1 MHFAKMNKDLQLI
14 QLLKRN
20 ARASVSDLARRLGVS
35 RTTIAHRIEKL
46 EKQGI
51 IQGYTLKLGDNAEQ
65 IQIQAHTNLVVEPSE
80 NANIVK
86 QLNKISVIETLYAVS
101 GKIDFIAII
110 HTSSTAELDKY
121 LDQISKIS
129 GIKSTETAIV
139 LATKFDRS

>member
-1 MHFAKMNKDLQLI
+1 MNKDLQLI

-20 ARASVSDLARRLGVS
+20 ARASVSDLSRQLGVS
-35 RTTIAHRIEKL
+35 RTTIAQRIERL
-46 EKQGI
+46 ENKGI

-65 IQIQAHTNLVVEPSE
+65 IQIQARTNLVVEPSE
-80 NANIVK
+80 NAGIVEE
-86 QLNKISVIETLYAVS
+86 LSKIPVIETLYAVS

-110 HTSSTAELDKY
+110 HVSSTSELDKY
-121 LDQISKIS
+121 LDQISEIS